1 MAALSRLVERSED
14 AENSEHGPVFIVTL
28 LLIIFMAISI
38 LSSVVFVLT
47 TPHARAFTPQW
58 RARPGDRP
66 YRAARTPRALE
77 EGLPKIPEPAA
88 GPSSRDKESWP
99 IRPKL
104 KTPEAQRKILSPK
117 RVRSE
122 EFEEIELNDTRPA
135 NMI

>member
-14 AENSEHGPVFIVTL
+14 AEYSEHGPVFIVTL

-88 GPSSRDKESWP
+88 GPSSRDK
-99 IRPKL
+99 
-104 KTPEAQRKILSPK
+104 RKILSPK